1 MKLNEWKDSSGKKVT
16 IPTKSSSG
24 NKTSSGGFKKRLE
37 KLVDYHIAHKDKS
50 VDKIVERYVADYGF
64 IYSEHHGGGIGGYT
78 NKIVMLIDDQENWE
92 YSVFMDDKKL
102 TQNSGKTWEKFVYSI
117 SDYLALPLVTSDPD
131 YQELLKEWVDTSG
144 KKINISSQNTSGNTS
159 SKPAGKTNKD
169 RFQELINYM
178 ENNKPAFTVSTE
190 VIYLNAKGFK
200 YSVTRKPSVAAKY
213 TLTLTVGLSEYGFII
228 TVYRNNDYLDDAYA
242 DGWEELLIALR
253 DSEFGAIVP
262 FPKPGSNEY
271 DSICESLTEWVD
283 GSGNKVNTNNT
294 SQNISLAAQVNPLDQ
309 TARYKKLLA
318 KIDSE
323 KKFTYDIKELST
335 RVLAIVIDNELIR
348 KFVRII
354 YSPSKESYLVQI
366 SESPDVRCDYW
377 KTVLQVLVGAGII
390 KNTSES
396 LDNSSI
402 AEDFKEYESL
412 WD

>member
-1 MKLNEWKDSSGKKVT
+1 MKLNEWKDASGKKITVP
-16 IPTKSSSG
+16 IKSSSG

-78 NKIVMLIDDQENWE
+78 KKITALIDKDENWE

-102 TQNSGKTWEKFVYSI
+102 LQSSGKTWEKFVYSI

-144 KKINISSQNTSGNTS
+144 KKINISSQNS
-159 SKPAGKTNKD
+159 SPA
-169 RFQELINYM
+169 
-178 ENNKPAFTVSTE
+178 
-190 VIYLNAKGFK
+190 
-200 YSVTRKPSVAAKY
+200 
-213 TLTLTVGLSEYGFII
+213 
-228 TVYRNNDYLDDAYA
+228 
-242 DGWEELLIALR
+242 AL
-253 DSEFGAIVP
+253 
-262 FPKPGSNEY
+262 
-271 DSICESLTEWVD
+271 
-283 GSGNKVNTNNT
+283 VN
-294 SQNISLAAQVNPLDQ
+294 SKDQ
-309 TARYKKLLA
+309 TERYKKLLA

-323 KKFTYDIKELST
+323 KKFTYDVKELST

-396 LDNSSI
+396 LDNSSM
-402 AEDFKEYESL
+402 AEEFKEYESL